1 MAGFATTLLTLSLA
15 MMEFRGVSVQ
25 NVFIGNFCFVGC
37 IALLI
42 SAQWEIVRGNTFGYT
57 VLSAFGLF
65 YGGYGAILLP
75 TFGIADSYGGHTTE
89 YYNSMGFFVLIWTVL
104 NTLFLIASFSM
115 LVLALLSI
123 LLLSDPFPRNMVYF
137 GTFIAIEVCF
147 GLDATA
153 NFVRADGHI
162 ALSATIMKIG
172 GAFGFI
178 AGLLGF
184 YIVAHDLC
192 QDSLPVR
199 LPMGD
204 AASLSKARKRLTR
217 SE

>member
-1 MAGFATTLLTLSLA
+1 MQLGQKLGDPTPLGMAGFATTLLTLSLA

-75 TFGIADSYGGHTTE
+75 TLGIADSYGGQTPE
-89 YYNSMGFFVLIWTVL
+89 YYNAMGFFVLIWTVL
-104 NTLFLIASFSM
+104 NTIFLIASFS
-115 LVLALLSI
+115 I
-123 LLLSDPFPRNMVYF
+123 NMVYF

-153 NFVRADGHI
+153 NFVRADGNI
-162 ALSATIMKIG
+162 ALSATIMKVG

-184 YIVAHDLC
+184 YIVAHNLC
-192 QDSLPVR
+192 QDSLPVC

-204 AASLSKARKRLTR
+204 AASLSKARR
-217 SE
+217 SMTGSE